1 LKYQINS
8 YNFLVVDTNIPTA
21 SWATRTDEVRRAF
34 ESRGLSIA
42 AWARTH
48 GYSCQLV
55 YQILKRQKPC
65 LRGQSHE
72 IAVRLG
78 LKSGVIGS
86 VDDFDLSAPSP
97 MKLPERSGVDAPCE
111 EAKP

>member
-1 LKYQINS
+1 MANWS
-8 YNFLVVDTNIPTA
+8 A
-21 SWATRTDEVRRAF
+21 RADEIRREF

-42 AWARTH
+42 SWARTH

-55 YQILKRQKPC
+55 YQILKREKPC

-78 LKSGVIGS
+78 LKYGVIGS
-86 VDDFDLSAPSP
+86 VDDLDLSTRSP
-97 MKLPERSGVDAPCE
+97 LATLPRNRSDAPRE
-111 EAKP
+111 EGKP